1 MHKLTRRMFI
11 AILNL
16 NALNTAS
23 QYMNQKLIELQKEID
38 ASTII
43 VGVFNTP
50 PSQMGKPS
58 RQKISKDMLNS
69 IAPSVNWI

>member
-38 ASTII
+38 KPPIT
-43 VGVFNTP
+43 VGDF
-50 PSQMGKPS
+50 
-58 RQKISKDMLNS
+58 
-69 IAPSVNWI
+69 